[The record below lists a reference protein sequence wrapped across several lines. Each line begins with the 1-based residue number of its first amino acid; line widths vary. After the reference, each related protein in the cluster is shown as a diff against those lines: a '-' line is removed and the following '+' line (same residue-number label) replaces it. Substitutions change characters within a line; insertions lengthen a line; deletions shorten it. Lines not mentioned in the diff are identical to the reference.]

1 MEPTPE
7 QTKISQL
14 LMVKM
19 ISLGFTARFT
29 RVETGPII
37 TNYYFKPLP
46 TSLLNKIMNRTQD
59 LALSIGAEQV
69 SIMRVKDEIQLTI
82 PNTHRQLIKFDQCLQ
97 EYASRSTRGT
107 YILPLLMGKDS
118 LGNNLFLDLHS
129 QPHLLIAGST
139 GSGKSVFLSELI
151 CAMAVLKS
159 PEEVRFILVDT
170 KQLDLTLF
178 AELAHTEQIVD
189 KLISTEL
196 GQPNLYDTMDNL
208 VKIVRTR
215 TEAMK
220 GLSRN
225 IKEHNQFLDSVGQKQ
240 WPYYVLIIDEL
251 ADIIGQDK
259 EIARGEDKDN
269 RRTRISA
276 SLATLAQISRAAGVH
291 IIAATQRPSVQVL
304 SGDIKTNF
312 PTRISFKLPSQ
323 QDSRVVLD
331 ENGAE
336 TLLGAGDYFY
346 KTSISPELNRGHG
359 AFISTNDIAMILSQH
374 ENIRRSFEYASS
386 KIS

>member
-19 ISLGFTARFT
+19 ISLGFTAKFT

-82 PNTHRQLIKFDQCLQ
+82 PNENRLLIRFDQCLQ
-97 EYASRSTRGT
+97 EYASRSTREQF
-107 YILPLLMGKDS
+107 ILPLLMGKDS
-118 LGNNLFLDLHS
+118 VGNNLFLDLHS

-159 PEEVRFILVDT
+159 PEDVRFILVDT

-196 GQPNLYDTMDNL
+196 GQPNLYDTLDNL
-208 VKIVRTR
+208 IKIVRTR

-225 IKEHNQFLDSVGQKQ
+225 IKEHNQFMDSVGQKQ
-240 WPYYVLIIDEL
+240 WPYYVLVIDEL

-312 PTRISFKLPSQ
+312 PTRISFKLPTQ

-336 TLLGAGDYFY
+336 TLLGSGDYFY
-346 KTSISPELNRGHG
+346 KTSTSPELNRGHG
-359 AFISTNDIAMILSQH
+359 AYITTGDIALIIDQH
-374 ENIRRSFEYASS
+374 ENIRRSFEYAATTE
-386 KIS
+386 